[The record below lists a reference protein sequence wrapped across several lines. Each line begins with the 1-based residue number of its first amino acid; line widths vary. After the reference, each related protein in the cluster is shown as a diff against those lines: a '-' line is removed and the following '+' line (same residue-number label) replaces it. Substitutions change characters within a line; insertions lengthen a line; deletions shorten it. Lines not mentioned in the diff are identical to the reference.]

1 MIGDNNMKLNVYMKG
16 RNGSYD
22 AKGIYTGSTLI
33 VLKGSLIK
41 DKNFVNRMDISKE
54 IRKDNK
60 LFKSNRLLED
70 ITLNSPS
77 TAANFVA
84 DAICNGLRYW
94 KTEKGLTLKEYLD
107 NIK

>member
-41 DKNFVNRMDISKE
+41 DKNFVIINLDDFKNNRVVC
-54 IRKDNK
+54 
-60 LFKSNRLLED
+60 
-70 ITLNSPS
+70 PH
-77 TAANFVA
+77 
-84 DAICNGLRYW
+84 
-94 KTEKGLTLKEYLD
+94 
-107 NIK
+107 